1 MMAVTPEKTDPSPDL
16 ELTKAAALGDDVAR
30 RRVVDRLVDRVSITV
45 RYLAGGDSDADDYA
59 QMAIIEILKSV
70 GSFRG
75 ESTLESWA
83 DKITV
88 RTAIRQLKRRR
99 RRDRTEEI
107 DSEREGRG
115 TSLEAAPERKLIRH
129 RMSERITKLM
139 ETLTPERA
147 RVLTMRLVLGYS
159 IEEISS
165 ITGMKINTVRDRL
178 AVARRQLRKKIQKDP
193 VLKEFAGSISGQ
205 VA

>member
-1 MMAVTPEKTDPSPDL
+1 MMAATPKKTDPNPDL
-16 ELTKAAALGDDVAR
+16 QLTRAAALGDDVAR
-30 RRVVDRLVDRVSITV
+30 RRVVDRLMDRVSITV
-45 RYLAGGDSDADDYA
+45 RYLSGGDPDADDYA

-83 DKITV
+83 DRITV
-88 RTAIRQLKRRR
+88 RTAIRQFKKRRR
-99 RRDRTEEI
+99 RVQTEDLI
-107 DSEREGRG
+107 PEREGRD
-115 TSLEAAPERKLIRH
+115 TSLEAAPDRKLIRH
-129 RMSERITKLM
+129 RMSERITKLI
-139 ETLTPERA
+139 ETLTPERR

-178 AVARRQLRKKIQKDP
+178 AVARRQLRKKIQRDP
-193 VLKEFAGSISGQ
+193 VLKEFADPISGQ

>member
-45 RYLAGGDSDADDYA
+45 RYLAGGDPDADDYA

-83 DKITV
+83 DRITV
-88 RTAIRQLKRRR
+88 RTAIRQLKKRR
-99 RRDRTEEI
+99 RRDRME
-107 DSEREGRG
+107 DVPPEREWRG
-115 TSLEAAPERKLIRH
+115 TGLEVAPD
-129 RMSERITKLM
+129 RMSERIAKLIG
-139 ETLTPERA
+139 TLTPERA

-178 AVARRQLRKKIQKDP
+178 AVARRQLRKKIQRDP

>member
-45 RYLAGGDSDADDYA
+45 RYLAGGDPDADDYA

-83 DKITV
+83 DRITV
-88 RTAIRQLKRRR
+88 RTAIRQLKKRR
-99 RRDRTEEI
+99 RRDRME
-107 DSEREGRG
+107 DVPPEREWRG
-115 TSLEAAPERKLIRH
+115 TGLEVAPERRLIRH
-129 RMSERITKLM
+129 RMSERIAKLIG
-139 ETLTPERA
+139 TLTPERA

-178 AVARRQLRKKIQKDP
+178 AVARRQLRKKIQRDP

>member
-1 MMAVTPEKTDPSPDL
+1 MMAVTPKKTEPGPDL

-45 RYLAGGDSDADDYA
+45 RYLAGGDPDADDYA

-83 DKITV
+83 DRITV
-88 RTAIRQLKRRR
+88 RTAIRQLKKRR
-99 RRDRTEEI
+99 RRDRMEEI
-107 DSEREGRG
+107 APEREGCG
-115 TSLEAAPERKLIRH
+115 TSLDVAPERKLVRH
-129 RMSERITKLM
+129 RMSARITKLM
-139 ETLTPERA
+139 GTLTPERA

-165 ITGMKINTVRDRL
+165 ITGMKTNTVRDRL